1 MIDDA
6 VVAAGVA
13 AAPECHCLPAST
25 KALFTSIYQSVGK
38 DHAFFSTW
46 LCCTATIKAVI
57 PPCPYFR
64 YHNKAARF
72 TTGEVAPSMANKAL
86 QFTTHVHNI

>member
-1 MIDDA
+1 MISGGLA
-6 VVAAGVA
+6 SGFVEVKSRKGAKSMLAGVSELKH
-13 AAPECHCLPAST
+13 P
-25 KALFTSIYQSVGK
+25 
-38 DHAFFSTW
+38 
-46 LCCTATIKAVI
+46 VI